1 MSEIPRVGLPNLLS
15 QSELLARSRGA
26 YTGAEANVRDAVRQ
40 ELQADAVQRAER
52 LPAAA
57 RVEAVGKRR
66 EERRD
71 PREDGEEDDGHS
83 HWDEAPDDDERPG
96 LDLTA

>member
-1 MSEIPRVGLPNLLS
+1 MSEIPRVGLPNLVG

-26 YTGAEANVRDAVRQ
+26 YSGAEASVRDAVRQ

-52 LPAAA
+52 LPPAPK
-57 RVEAVGKRR
+57 VEAAGKRR

-71 PREDGEEDDGHS
+71 PRGEREEDDGHS
-83 HWDEAPDDDERPG
+83 HWDEAPDDDERSG